1 MRPHPPALWPV
12 RSLSP
17 QCHTA
22 RHVHGSVHS
31 CPSIP
36 GLSRSIAF
44 IRFHNKLTTSSH
56 GTAASSRLAL
66 TGFVKSFSK
75 DKMSRWRFL
84 CLALCEAAL
93 SRSCAGRGLGWLDRS
108 PNVQLNSIVSHHS
121 RPGISPPLR
130 SGQTMTDT
138 ETASLFCY
146 GCPILSCIGK
156 FNPIV
161 SCGARSP
168 HLR

>member
-1 MRPHPPALWPV
+1 MRPHPPALWAV

-22 RHVHGSVHS
+22 WHVHGSVHS

-44 IRFHNKLTTSSH
+44 IRLHHKLTTSTH

-108 PNVQLNSIVSHHS
+108 PNVQLNSISFPPFT
-121 RPGISPPLR
+121 PGNFTPSSFRANDDRYRDSFSFLLR
-130 SGQTMTDT
+130 
-138 ETASLFCY
+138 
-146 GCPILSCIGK
+146 LSYSFLYWKI
-156 FNPIV
+156 
-161 SCGARSP
+161 
-168 HLR
+168 